1 MLLFQYQRP
10 RSRFVQPY
18 RRSARNRPAWL
29 TVLLL
34 VLIGHLGYGFSVLAG
49 DLGSSAGPGHHH
61 HAAFSPAGDQG
72 HGQADTGCDHCCHA
86 AAHLLGVTSRHPVS
100 LPVKGTHPRPCRI
113 QGWRSRI
120 QTPPTRPP
128 RPPL

>member
-1 MLLFQYQRP
+1 M
-10 RSRFVQPY
+10 QPY

-34 VLIGHLGYGFSVLAG
+34 VLIGHLGYGVSALAV
-49 DLGSSAGPGHHH
+49 DHGSGAGPGHHQ
-61 HAAFSPAGDQG
+61 HASLSHVGD

-86 AAHLLGVTSRHPVS
+86 AAHLLGVTSRHLVS
-100 LPVKGTHPRPCRI
+100 PPVKGAHPRPCRT

-128 RPPL
+128 RPLL